1 MDHIR
6 FIGFGEA
13 ARAFAESLKV
23 RAPSLSFSCYDILF
37 DSEGPDGS
45 VAAAARELGAKACAH
60 PDDGIEQANWIV
72 LAVTADSSFEA
83 AQSVAGALSPGQTV
97 VDINSVSPA
106 RKRRTAAVVNAT
118 GAAYVDMA
126 VMAPVKPAGHRTPVL
141 VAGALPAGFGASLR
155 DLDFRFEIVSEEPGQ
170 ATAVKMVRSVFVKG
184 LEALTAQTLLA
195 ATKSGCYDR
204 IMASLSTSY
213 PGLKWPGFP
222 EYQVERM
229 TTHGIRRAAEM
240 RESAATLDELGLQGE
255 LVRQIAI
262 AQETL
267 GRAGSPGQD
276 LALDETLRRLA
287 DKVARPA

>member
-13 ARAFAESLKV
+13 ARAFAESLKAQ
-23 RAPSLSFSCYDILF
+23 APDLSFSCYDILF
-37 DSEGPDGS
+37 ESEGPGGP
-45 VAAAARELGAKACAH
+45 VAAAARDLGADACAH
-60 PDDGIEQANWIV
+60 PDRDIEQAKWIV
-72 LAVTADSSFEA
+72 LAVTADSSLHA
-83 AQSVAGALSPGQTV
+83 AQSVAGALSSGQTV

-106 RKRRTAAVVNAT
+106 RKRRTAEIVNAA

-141 VAGALPAGFGASLR
+141 VAGALPEGYEALLR
-155 DLDFRFEIVSEEPGQ
+155 DLDFRFEIVGEEPGQ

-213 PGLKWPGFP
+213 PGLKWPGFA

-267 GRAGSPGQD
+267 GRVGSPGQD
-276 LALDETLRRLA
+276 LALGETLRRLA